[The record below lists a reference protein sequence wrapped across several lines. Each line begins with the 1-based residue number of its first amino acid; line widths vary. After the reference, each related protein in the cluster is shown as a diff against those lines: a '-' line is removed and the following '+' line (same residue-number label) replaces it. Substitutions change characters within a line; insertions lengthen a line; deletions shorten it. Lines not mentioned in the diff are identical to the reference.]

1 MITDPGQAQDVIAS
15 GRADAVL
22 LGRELLRD
30 PYWAR
35 HAAAGLCGEVRAPV
49 QYHRA

>member
-1 MITDPGQAQDVIAS
+1 QAIVTS
-15 GRADAVL
+15 GKADAVL

-35 HAAAGLCGEVRAPV
+35 HAATTLGGKVNTPV
-49 QYHRA
+49 QYHRS